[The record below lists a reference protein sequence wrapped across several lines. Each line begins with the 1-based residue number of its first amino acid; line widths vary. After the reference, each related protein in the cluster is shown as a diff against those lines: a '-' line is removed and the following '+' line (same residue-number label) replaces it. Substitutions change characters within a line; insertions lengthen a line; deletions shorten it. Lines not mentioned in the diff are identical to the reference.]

1 MEVCPTSPEHLGDPL
16 IDIIVFAVIIIIL
29 HSSPLQKAN
38 CKFKGRYMDRIPP
51 GTDLNPWPRA
61 GISALSAHW
70 NHMENFEKLLISV
83 VLILLV

>member
-1 MEVCPTSPEHLGDPL
+1 
-16 IDIIVFAVIIIIL
+16 
-29 HSSPLQKAN
+29 
-38 CKFKGRYMDRIPP
+38 MDRIPP

-83 VLILLV
+83 ILILLV